1 MLMEGQIVKLNNN
14 KEYIVIKKI
23 NVHSFNYVYLISSDK
38 PIEFLVA
45 TEKVDNGKTILEEIK
60 DNNELDYAL
69 TILKSI

>member
-1 MLMEGQIVKLNNN
+1 MLKEGQIVKLNND
-14 KEYIVIKKI
+14 KEYIIIKKI
-23 NVHSFNYVYLISSDK
+23 NAHSFNYVYLITSDK

-45 TEKVDNGKTILEEIK
+45 TEKLDDGKTTLEEIK

>member
-23 NVHSFNYVYLISSDK
+23 NAHSFNYVYLITSDK

-45 TEKVDNGKTILEEIK
+45 TAKVDNGKTILEEIK

>member
-23 NVHSFNYVYLISSDK
+23 NAHSFNYVYLISSDK

>member
-1 MLMEGQIVKLNNN
+1 MLKEGQIVKLNND
-14 KEYIVIKKI
+14 KEYVVIKMI
-23 NVHSFNYVYLISSDK
+23 NAHSFNYVYLITSDK

-45 TEKVDNGKTILEEIK
+45 TAKVDNGKTILEEIK